1 MISKTYIYL
10 NLSLGLSSA
19 LDCFTR
25 ILTCDSHNHLE
36 GQVPYCP
43 ISREGCCSQKLD
55 TCPRSLQAEKQTSVS
70 IPNSRTGALNP
81 PTLPLDTVTTSR
93 LIRPAWTAKLSYV
106 WQSQSHFFVKQRPL
120 LTRARNLLQRVSAGL
135 SGSNFHAQSLHSKMG
150 GPEGNTGVY
159 QGDRKGART
168 CTQAGNRV
176 RNHKKGIK
184 LTETKIK

>member
-43 ISREGCCSQKLD
+43 TSREGCCSQKLD

-106 WQSQSHFFVKQRPL
+106 WQSQSHFFVKQRPPPHKGYKPVTEGFSWAVRFKL
-120 LTRARNLLQRVSAGL
+120 PCSVTSQQDGRTRREHRCLPRRQKGSQDVHSGRKPRKKPQERHQVNRNK
-135 SGSNFHAQSLHSKMG
+135 N
-150 GPEGNTGVY
+150 
-159 QGDRKGART
+159 
-168 CTQAGNRV
+168 
-176 RNHKKGIK
+176 
-184 LTETKIK
+184 